1 MRPTLV
7 TALAI
12 GAFVMQA
19 AVAQAASITRSPADG
34 PPGTLVTVSGSG
46 FHAHS
51 TVKVTLST
59 NTQSTTVRSDG
70 TFSLKLSVPRTA
82 GGTHTVEAI
91 DGSTKASK
99 SFTVTQRVTAKPLN
113 VVPRDP
119 LCTTLGTPTHST
131 VTVTAVGYGASS
143 TLEVTYGGEYVRKAT
158 SDSQGTASFT
168 FTVKNRPNDIYKL
181 QVTDLKHSGFKA
193 SKSLA
198 SGDHSCWTARQRGT
212 ATLNWQW
219 DGVGWDAGTGVSL
232 YYMRGSTKV
241 TVASANTASNG
252 AFGLITR
259 QTACPPPGVYQV
271 SMSAVVQ
278 GHPVTVPLGSLNGC

>member
-12 GAFVMQA
+12 GAFVMHA

-46 FHAHS
+46 FRAHS

-59 NTQSTTVRSDG
+59 SAKSTTVRSDG

-82 GGTHTVEAI
+82 GGTHTVQATA
-91 DGSTKASK
+91 GSTKATK
-99 SFTVTQRVTAKPLN
+99 PFTVTQRVTATPLN

-119 LCTTLGTPTHST
+119 LCTTLGMPTHST

-143 TLEVTYGGEYVRKAT
+143 TLEVTYGGEYVKKVV
-158 SDSQGTASFT
+158 SDSSGTSSFT
-168 FTVKNRPNDIYKL
+168 FTVKNRPNDIYNLK
-181 QVTDLKHSGFKA
+181 VTDLKHTGFQA

-198 SGDHSCWTARQRGT
+198 SSDHSCWTAAQKGSS
-212 ATLNWQW
+212 TLNWQW
-219 DGVGWDAGTGVSL
+219 DGVGWDADTGVSL
-232 YYMRGSTKV
+232 YYMQGSTRV
-241 TVASANTASNG
+241 TVASTTTASNG

-278 GHPVTVPLGSLNGC
+278 GHPVTVSLGSLNGC